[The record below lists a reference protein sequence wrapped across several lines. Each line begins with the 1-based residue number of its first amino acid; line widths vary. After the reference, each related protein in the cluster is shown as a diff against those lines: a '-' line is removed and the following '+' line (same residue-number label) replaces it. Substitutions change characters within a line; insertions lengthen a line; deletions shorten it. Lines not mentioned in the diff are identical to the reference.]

1 MKTVVHFFK
10 THRHAWWGLFVP
22 CYLAAFFTIEHFITD
37 NYWATQL
44 PIDDYIPFCKYF
56 ILIYDLWAPLLVALG
71 IYLILKDPEGFRR
84 YIWCLIF
91 TYGVS
96 TIFCVLVPNGQDLRP
111 AVVEGNDIFA
121 WVVRTTYAADTNTN
135 VFPSVHVVGVLCAV
149 FAVFRTPGLR
159 KWHWRTLAVVL
170 GAVIIASTLLVKQ
183 HALIDILAGL
193 AVGVAGYVVIYVII
207 GRRRDKR
214 CKTGIDES
222 ETA

>member
-1 MKTVVHFFK
+1 
-10 THRHAWWGLFVP
+10 
-22 CYLAAFFTIEHFITD
+22 
-37 NYWATQL
+37 
-44 PIDDYIPFCKYF
+44 
-56 ILIYDLWAPLLVALG
+56 
-71 IYLILKDPEGFRR
+71 
-84 YIWCLIF
+84 
-91 TYGVS
+91 
-96 TIFCVLVPNGQDLRP
+96 
-111 AVVEGNDIFA
+111 
-121 WVVRTTYAADTNTN
+121 
-135 VFPSVHVVGVLCAV
+135 VVGVLCAV